1 MQVPDWY
8 TFGNCEDNAELRISE
23 FLNKENVLPV
33 DISEYTKAL
42 RIYSEF
48 KKRQAQHEGPEE
60 RKKLNTKTESKGDK
74 RVKQGQADA
83 SLSAV

>member
-1 MQVPDWY
+1 MPDWY
-8 TFGNCEDNAELRISE
+8 TYDNCEDNAEQRINA
-23 FLNKENVLPV
+23 FLSKENVLPV

-42 RIYSEF
+42 RLYSEF
-48 KKRQAQHEGPEE
+48 KKRQAQHERPEE

-74 RVKQGQADA
+74 RVKQGQMDA